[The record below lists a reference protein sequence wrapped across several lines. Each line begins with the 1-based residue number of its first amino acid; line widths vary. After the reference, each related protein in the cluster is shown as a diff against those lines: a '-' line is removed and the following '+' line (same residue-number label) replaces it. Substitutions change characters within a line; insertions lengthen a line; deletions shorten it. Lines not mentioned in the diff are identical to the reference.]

1 MTGKKRKG
9 DFPLKDPYSILG
21 VSSTAT
27 DEEIKN
33 AYRALA
39 RKYHPDNYGDDNPL
53 KDLANEKMQE
63 INSAYDEIQ
72 RMRQAGG
79 SAYKGNGTYYQ
90 SYSGT
95 GRTSG
100 VYAEIRR
107 CLNAKKFHEAERRI
121 AEVPI
126 SDRNAEWHYLYSLV
140 LMHRGNVNDAMREL
154 EMACSMEP
162 GNIEYQKAKEMFN
175 TGARGYGS
183 TYYGGGSRRQASGD
197 DVCDCCMK
205 LICLDCLCECMGGD
219 LIRCI

>member
-1 MTGKKRKG
+1 M
-9 DFPLKDPYSILG
+9 KDPYSILG
-21 VSSTAT
+21 VSSDAT
-27 DEEIKN
+27 DEEVKN

-72 RMRQAGG
+72 RMRSSGG
-79 SAYKGNGTYYQ
+79 SSSTYRGGGTYYD

-95 GRTSG
+95 GSSSG
-100 VYAEIRR
+100 VYTEIRR
-107 CLNAKKFHEAERRI
+107 LINSRRFFEAERHI

-126 SDRNAEWHYLYSLV
+126 SDRTAEWHYLYSVV
-140 LMHRGNVNDAMREL
+140 LMHKGNVNDAMREL

-162 GNIEYQKAKEMFN
+162 GNIEYQKAKQMFN
-175 TGARGYGS
+175 TSSRGYGS
-183 TYYGGGSRRQASGD
+183 TYYGGSSRRSSTD
-197 DVCDCCMK
+197 DACDCCMN
-205 LICLDCLCECMGGD
+205 LICLDCLCECLGAD

>member
-1 MTGKKRKG
+1 M
-9 DFPLKDPYSILG
+9 KDPYSILG
-21 VSSTAT
+21 VSSNAT
-27 DEEIKN
+27 DDEIKN

-72 RMRQAGG
+72 RMRSAGG
-79 SAYKGNGTYYQ
+79 STYKGDGTYYQ

-95 GRTSG
+95 GKTSS
-100 VYAEIRR
+100 VYYEIRK

-162 GNIEYQKAKEMFN
+162 GNIEYQKAKQMFN
-175 TGARGYGS
+175 TNARGYGS
-183 TYYGGGSRRQASGD
+183 TYYGTSSRRQVSGD
-197 DVCDCCMK
+197 DACDCCMK